1 MWRLPSFAIWDC
13 SRQQRSCSQSVRC
26 SHFRR
31 GARRRAAPKV
41 TPRPSR
47 PSTFGM
53 APRSTRSTPTVTR
66 VSSITQCPQSHVR
79 DSVHPHTRSHQPG
92 VATRPWY
99 RGNGDVQHRNAGPQQ
114 PLVAL
119 PRTHERLH
127 PLHHC
132 TTGGKKERKKTAPL
146 HTHPH
151 VSELWGLDI
160 SFMSAAAEC
169 RSSDEISR
177 AYRYPHRH
185 AAYTHTPRV
194 PVASFVIAIAIPPP
208 SRDCPAPGCA
218 PARSGLQRSASAPM
232 KWNRS
237 HTSSRPRSVQGT

>member
-99 RGNGDVQHRNAGPQQ
+99 RGNGDVQHRNAGPTTTAGSPASDTRATAPTA
-114 PLVAL
+114 PLHHWGKK
-119 PRTHERLH
+119 RKKK
-127 PLHHC
+127 LHHC
-132 TTGGKKERKKTAPL
+132 THTRTSPSCGVWMSVLCPLQPSVALAMRSRGRIATPIVMLRTPTRPASPPRVLAPWRRSSLQLPSPRPHATAPL
-146 HTHPH
+146 Q
-151 VSELWGLDI
+151 G
-160 SFMSAAAEC
+160 A
-169 RSSDEISR
+169 
-177 AYRYPHRH
+177 HR
-185 AAYTHTPRV
+185 RG
-194 PVASFVIAIAIPPP
+194 
-208 SRDCPAPGCA
+208 RDC
-218 PARSGLQRSASAPM
+218 
-232 KWNRS
+232 
-237 HTSSRPRSVQGT
+237 SVQHQHR

>member
-99 RGNGDVQHRNAGPQQ
+99 RGNGDVQHRNAGP
-114 PLVAL
+114 
-119 PRTHERLH
+119 
-127 PLHHC
+127 
-132 TTGGKKERKKTAPL
+132 TTTAGSPASDTRATAPTAPL
-146 HTHPH
+146 HH
-151 VSELWGLDI
+151 WGKKRKEKNCTT
-160 SFMSAAAEC
+160 A
-169 RSSDEISR
+169 
-177 AYRYPHRH
+177 
-185 AAYTHTPRV
+185 HTPARLRAVGFGCQFYVRCSRV
-194 PVASFVIAIAIPPP
+194 S
-208 SRDCPAPGCA
+208 
-218 PARSGLQRSASAPM
+218 L
-232 KWNRS
+232 
-237 HTSSRPRSVQGT
+237 